1 MKAPANRRF
10 DHWIGR
16 NQRTEDRRGAGIRWP
31 KFNAVG
37 SIGIIV
43 QLVALATFKGW
54 LQLGYLWATALAVEA
69 AVIHNFFWH
78 ERFTWVDRLARKPAL
93 SDAFM
98 RFLKFNL
105 STGAFSIAGNLLLMY
120 LLAGVAHFQYLVA
133 NIVTITA
140 CSIVNFLVSDRWA
153 FEA

>member
-1 MKAPANRRF
+1 MKAPSNRRF
-10 DHWIGR
+10 DPCISR
-16 NQRTEDRRGAGIRWP
+16 NRRSEDRRRTGIRWL

-37 SIGIIV
+37 GIGIIV

-54 LQLGYLWATALAVEA
+54 LQLDYLWATALAVEA

-78 ERFTWVDRLARKPAL
+78 ERFTWFDRLSGKTGPND
-93 SDAFM
+93 SCM
-98 RFLKFNL
+98 RFLKFNV

-120 LLAGVAHFQYLVA
+120 LLAGVAHLHYLVA

-140 CSIVNFLVSDRWA
+140 CSIVNFLVSDRWV

>member
-16 NQRTEDRRGAGIRWP
+16 NQLTEDRRGAGIRWL

-54 LQLGYLWATALAVEA
+54 LQLDYLWATALAVEA

-98 RFLKFNL
+98 RFLKFNYNRVFDCEFPSERSL
-105 STGAFSIAGNLLLMY
+105 GVRGVISTS
-120 LLAGVAHFQYLVA
+120 
-133 NIVTITA
+133 
-140 CSIVNFLVSDRWA
+140 NFL
-153 FEA
+153 